1 MKAIRIH
8 EFGGLDVLNWEEAP
22 DPEPRPHQVLIK
34 VDSAGV
40 NYADLMRR
48 GGNYPGPDLPAS
60 LGLEAA
66 GTVVEVGSDVS
77 GVSVG
82 QRVMAMG
89 PGGQAE
95 LVAVNANF
103 VFPYPETVD
112 PVQAGGMPIVFL
124 TAYHL
129 LKTRGQVEP
138 GHTVLIQ
145 AGASGVGTVAIQLA
159 KAWGARV
166 VVTASTQEKLDLCR
180 SLGADE
186 TINYIQQD
194 FEEVIKEQT
203 GGNGVELI
211 LECVGGPVLEKSL
224 RCVAPYGRM
233 LTYGNA
239 SGTPASLAG
248 GRNLRGQPHGYR
260 LQHRALSGGYPG
272 PPGCYGGDISSDGGW
287 QGKAGRRPGAANVR
301 CGQCSRTLGQPGHQ
315 RESDTNAVTGPTA
328 AGRML
333 IKDWRNKFCPQARR
347 DLGLADSGNCECP
360 GGRPI

>member
-1 MKAIRIH
+1 MKAVRIN
-8 EFGGLDVLNWEEAP
+8 EFGGLDVLQWEDAP

-48 GGNYPGPDLPAS
+48 GGNYPGPDLPS
-60 LGLEAA
+60 SMGLEAA
-66 GTVVEVGSDVS
+66 GTVVEVGSEVT
-77 GVSVG
+77 GISVG

-95 LVAVNANF
+95 MVAVNGNF

-129 LKTRGQVEP
+129 LKTRGQLEP

-166 VVTASTQEKLDLCR
+166 IVTASTQDKLDLCR

-186 TINYIQQD
+186 GINYTQQD
-194 FEEVIKEQT
+194 FEEVISEQT

-211 LECVGGPVLEKSL
+211 LECVGGPVLDKSL
-224 RCVAPYGRM
+224 RCVASYGRM
-233 LTYGNA
+233 ITYGNA
-239 SGTPASLAG
+239 SGTPASLSASEIFAANRTVIG
-248 GRNLRGQPHGYR
+248 FSIGRSPVGR
-260 LQHRALSGGYPG
+260 LDHQAAMAEIFPLMA
-272 PPGCYGGDISSDGGW
+272 D
-287 QGKAGRRPGAANVR
+287 GKARLVVDQVLPMSEVATA
-301 CGQCSRTLGQPGHQ
+301 HQ
-315 RESDTNAVTGPTA
+315 HL
-328 AGRML
+328 AGRGTRGKVIL
-333 IKDWRNKFCPQARR
+333 TP
-347 DLGLADSGNCECP
+347 
-360 GGRPI
+360 